1 MNKVEQCNH
10 ALRKLG
16 LFEILINRI
25 CRRYDRFM
33 LKQTIRYLGGFQV
46 VFVGGIIR
54 YLYF

>member
-33 LKQTIRYLGGFQV
+33 LKKTIRYLGGFQV